1 MWIRN
6 RKLFSVNPSDSSVP
20 LDPAGTNHIVPLH
33 KQFTRGDRVLFVAAL
48 CLLGLLYWAYW
59 GGGALSAQAAIYV
72 EGRFWSKVD
81 LYQAQQL
88 EIKGKLGIS
97 RLQIEAGKIRFISSP
112 CATQVCVHQGWIQV
126 GGESVTC
133 LPNGI
138 SVQVLSPDPRY
149 DSINF

>member
-1 MWIRN
+1 M
-6 RKLFSVNPSDSSVP
+6 SHSDSITRADT
-20 LDPAGTNHIVPLH
+20 LALH
-33 KQFTRGDRVLFVAAL
+33 QQLTRGDRVLLLVAL
-48 CLLGLLYWAYW
+48 LLLGTIFWLYWGQ
-59 GGGALSAQAAIYV
+59 GGLSAQAAIYV

-81 LYQAQQL
+81 LYHSQQL
-88 EIKGKLGIS
+88 EINGKLGIS
-97 RLQIEAGKIRFISSP
+97 RLQIEDGKIRFISSP
-112 CATQVCVHQGWIQV
+112 CSTQVCVRHGWIHV